1 MTEREYIVADVNR
14 PALEYT
20 LRRSER
26 ARHARLNIRSDGE
39 LVVTLPARAPE
50 RWANELLAARWE
62 WVEHHRGRMAAEAS
76 RLAARPALDEGRDVP
91 LLGVPHRL
99 EFAPLAADR
108 KRTRIVHDDTGSP
121 MLRLELARGDVRPAA
136 TILEGWLRSEARD
149 AVERRV
155 AVRARDLGVEPA
167 GLAIRDQ
174 RSRWGS
180 ASHQGTVSFNWRLI
194 LTPAPILDYVV
205 VHELAH
211 LRQFGH
217 GKRFWSLVH
226 GLVPDAPAA
235 RRWLRSH
242 EPDLRRALD

>member
-1 MTEREYIVADVNR
+1 MVTR

-20 LRRSER
+20 LRRSDR
-26 ARHARLNIRSDGE
+26 ARHARLSIRPDGE

-50 RWANELLAARWE
+50 RWAKELLEARHD
-62 WVEHHRGRMAAEAS
+62 WVVHHQTRLNAEAS
-76 RLAARPALDEGRDVP
+76 RLAARPALDEGRAVP

-99 EFAPLAADR
+99 EFTPLAADR
-108 KRTRIVHDDTGSP
+108 RRTRIVHDDTSEP
-121 MLRLELARGDVRPAA
+121 TLRLELARGDVRPAA
-136 TILEGWLRSEARD
+136 DILQGWLRGEARD

-155 AVRARDLGVEPA
+155 VVRARDLGVEPA
-167 GLAIRDQ
+167 SLAIRDQ

-180 ASHQGTVSFNWRLI
+180 ASRQGTVSFNWRLI
-194 LTPAPILDYVV
+194 LAPAAILDYVV

-217 GKRFWSLVH
+217 GQRFWSLVH
-226 GLVPDAPAA
+226 DLVPDADAA
-235 RRWLRSH
+235 RRWLRTH